1 MKYGRHQIDKAGEI
15 AISSSDTDA
24 VKDAITKIND
34 WRSLHLL
41 VLDKLQEGINTI
53 LGLNRIKATFTSRR
67 LKRLTSILYKLDLN
81 SKMKLGG
88 MQDIG
93 GLRVVLPNI
102 QTLDKLYSLLE
113 INIPKGFILDK
124 PPVNYIESPKESGYR
139 SIHFVYK
146 YISDDN
152 DYNGLRVE
160 LQIRTKLQ
168 HFWAMAVE
176 TAGLVTRTP
185 LKSSQG
191 ADEWLDFFKIVSSL
205 FAIKEERNILAI
217 HSNQGFQTRDLM
229 RLLYTLDK
237 QHNLCDTLKALR
249 VTNNVALK
257 ENYTNKYYILNIN
270 FKTKR
275 VNVNPYAD
283 EVSAINDYSRLERV
297 SQDARNAVVLVSVPK
312 IKEIQE
318 AYPSYFLDTS
328 DFLRIMDRMIS
339 NCEKMKLV

>member
-124 PPVNYIESPKESGYR
+124 PPINYIESPKKVVIE
-139 SIHFVYK
+139 V
-146 YISDDN
+146 YISS
-152 DYNGLRVE
+152 
-160 LQIRTKLQ
+160 I
-168 HFWAMAVE
+168 
-176 TAGLVTRTP
+176 
-185 LKSSQG
+185 
-191 ADEWLDFFKIVSSL
+191 
-205 FAIKEERNILAI
+205 NI
-217 HSNQGFQTRDLM
+217 
-229 RLLYTLDK
+229 
-237 QHNLCDTLKALR
+237 
-249 VTNNVALK
+249 
-257 ENYTNKYYILNIN
+257 
-270 FKTKR
+270 
-275 VNVNPYAD
+275 
-283 EVSAINDYSRLERV
+283 
-297 SQDARNAVVLVSVPK
+297 
-312 IKEIQE
+312 
-318 AYPSYFLDTS
+318 FLTIMT
-328 DFLRIMDRMIS
+328 IMDYVWNYKFVPNYNIFGQWLLRQ
-339 NCEKMKLV
+339 LVW